1 MMYTQYYMKHL
12 EVHLDLTQ
20 GGGVYSVSPMVELHN
35 PNGANPFTTGQ
46 NFLSLVSSP

>member
-12 EVHLDLTQ
+12 DVHLDLTQ

-35 PNGANPFTTGQ
+35 PNGENPFLVGQ
-46 NFLSLVSSP
+46 NFLSLISSP

>member
-1 MMYTQYYMKHL
+1 MKSL

-35 PNGANPFTTGQ
+35 PNGADPFLLGQ
-46 NFLSLVSSP
+46 DFLSLVSSP